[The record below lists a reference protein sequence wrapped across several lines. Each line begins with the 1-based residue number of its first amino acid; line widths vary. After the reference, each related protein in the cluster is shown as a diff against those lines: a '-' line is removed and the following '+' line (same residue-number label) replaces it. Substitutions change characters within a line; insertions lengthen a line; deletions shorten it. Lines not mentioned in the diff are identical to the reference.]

1 MKHQKRGL
9 DSYRSTRV
17 ESAPTEQIL
26 VMIFQAAVLRQQN
39 AIKALENN
47 NTGEAHTL
55 LHETR
60 ILFGEVLAGLDDD
73 VFPELCSRLRRLY
86 GWCMRELIAAE
97 REQDPDKI
105 RGVMRVTQ
113 SLLEGWT
120 EAARRL
126 GEGAA

>member
-26 VMIFQAAVLRQQN
+26 VMIFQAAVLRQEN
-39 AIKALENN
+39 AIKALESGNN
-47 NTGEAHTL
+47 GEAHTL
-55 LHETR
+55 LHEAR

-97 REQDPDKI
+97 GEQDPDKI

>member
-1 MKHQKRGL
+1 MKQQKRGL
-9 DSYRSTRV
+9 NSYRSTRV
-17 ESAPTEQIL
+17 DTAPTEQIL
-26 VMIFQAAVLRQQN
+26 VMIFQAAVLRQEN
-39 AIKALENN
+39 AIKALQD
-47 NTGEAHTL
+47 GDVAEAHTL

-73 VFPELCSRLRRLY
+73 VFPELCARLRRLY

>member
-1 MKHQKRGL
+1 MNRRALK
-9 DSYRSTRV
+9 SYKNTRV

-26 VMIFQAAVLRQQN
+26 VMIFQAAVLRQEA
-39 AIKALENN
+39 AIEAIEA
-47 NTGEAHTL
+47 GEWAVMHEK
-55 LHETR
+55 LHECR
-60 ILFGEVLAGLDDD
+60 LLFGEVLSGLDDE

-86 GWCMRELIAAE
+86 VWCMRELVSAE
-97 REQDPDKI
+97 RERSPDMI
-105 RGVMRVTQ
+105 RGVLRVTN

>member
-26 VMIFQAAVLRQQN
+26 VMIFQAAVLRQEN
-39 AIKALENN
+39 AIKALQE
-47 NTGEAHTL
+47 GDVAKAHTL

-73 VFPELCSRLRRLY
+73 VFPELCARLRRLY

>member
-1 MKHQKRGL
+1 MKNQKRGL

-26 VMIFQAAVLRQQN
+26 VMIFQAAVLRQEN
-39 AIKALENN
+39 AIKALQDGDV
-47 NTGEAHTL
+47 TKAHQL

-73 VFPELCSRLRRLY
+73 VFPELCARLRRLY

-97 REQDPDKI
+97 REQDSDKI
-105 RGVMRVTQ
+105 KGVMRVTQ

>member
-1 MKHQKRGL
+1 MKNQKRGL

-26 VMIFQAAVLRQQN
+26 VMIFQAAVLRQEN
-39 AIKALENN
+39 AIKALQD
-47 NTGEAHTL
+47 GDVAKAHQL

-73 VFPELCSRLRRLY
+73 VFPELCARLRRLY

-97 REQDPDKI
+97 REQDSDKI
-105 RGVMRVTQ
+105 KGVMRVTQ